1 MKSTFRYMLL
11 TVLGITLLW
20 ASVAG
25 AADKPKM
32 VINELKATGVDA
44 NAVATLGEVLCSHVA
59 NAHKDYNVMCSQD
72 VKVILQSQNN
82 AVLLG
87 GCDDEKC
94 LAEMGN
100 MLKAELVLT
109 GSIGAVG
116 EKLVINL
123 TLVDVTK
130 SLTLARGSW
139 TADDKED
146 LIKGVKK
153 AADVLWKNVPKPAKA
168 AKKPAKPAK
177 K

>member
-1 MKSTFRYMLL
+1 MKPCTRHVMIA
-11 TVLGITLLW
+11 VLGATVLW
-20 ASVAG
+20 ASALG
-25 AADKPKM
+25 AADKPKL

-44 NAVATLGEVLCSHVA
+44 NTVSTLGDVLCTHVA
-59 NAHKDYNVMCSQD
+59 NGHSEYNVMCNQD
-72 VKVILQSQNN
+72 VKVILQNQNN

-116 EKLVINL
+116 DKLVINL
-123 TLVDVTK
+123 TLVNVAK
-130 SLTLARGSW
+130 GITLARGSW
-139 TADDKED
+139 TADDKDD
-146 LIKGVKK
+146 LLDGIRK
-153 AADVLWKNVPKPAKA
+153 AADALWKNVKPA
-168 AKKPAKPAK
+168 AKPAAPAK